1 MIDGHEISFQ
11 FHFDPM
17 NNDGCYLD
25 EVADVSEEV
34 HKLIM
39 ERFMQAEY
47 RKPFTNIS
55 MSSSRSNTMHID
67 DSGITT
73 YYPKKSEYYG

>member
-1 MIDGHEISFQ
+1 MIDRQEISFQ

-34 HKLIM
+34 HENLIK
-39 ERFMQAEY
+39 AL
-47 RKPFTNIS
+47 RKSTKAV
-55 MSSSRSNTMHID
+55 THID
-67 DSGITT
+67 SNFNVTRMPVD
-73 YYPKKSEYYG
+73 SEYYG